1 MTPIVSPLSEIE
13 DVVALLALDQ
23 IEHGLQCA
31 YELAQVAP
39 DDTELQVA
47 GLVHD
52 IGHRL
57 LPGDEAG
64 HGRHG
69 ADAVRLLFGSR
80 VADLVELHVP
90 AKRYLVARERSY
102 ASSLSPESV
111 HTLALQ
117 GGPMRPLEMRGFEA
131 TPGAFDAVLLRRADE
146 AAKVRG
152 RRVPSVRE
160 WLPVMSV
167 LARRLDCV

>member
-1 MTPIVSPLSEIE
+1 MRPILAPLSEIE
-13 DVVALLALDQ
+13 DVVALVALDAVD
-23 IEHGLQCA
+23 HGLQCA
-31 YELAQVAP
+31 YELSQIAP
-39 DDTELQVA
+39 DDIELQIA

-57 LPGDEAG
+57 VPGDEAG

-69 ADAVRLLFGSR
+69 ADAVRFLFGPR

-90 AKRYLVARERSY
+90 AKRYLVARERAY
-102 ASSLSPESV
+102 ATSLSPDSV

-131 TPGAFDAVLLRRADE
+131 TPGAFDALLLRRADE
-146 AAKVRG
+146 GAKVRG
-152 RRVPSVRE
+152 RRVPSLRE
-160 WLPVMSV
+160 WVPVMDSQ
-167 LARRLDCV
+167 ARRFDSI

>member
-1 MTPIVSPLSEIE
+1 MTPIVMPLSDID
-13 DVVALLALDQ
+13 DVVALVALDGV
-23 IEHGLQCA
+23 EHGLQCA
-31 YELAQVAP
+31 YELSLVAP
-39 DDTELQVA
+39 DDLELQIA

-57 LPGDEAG
+57 VPGDEAG

-69 ADAVRLLFGSR
+69 ADAVRLLLGPR

-102 ASSLSPESV
+102 AESLSPDSV
-111 HTLALQ
+111 HTLVLQ

-131 TPGAFDAVLLRRADE
+131 MPGAFDALLLRRADE
-146 AAKVRG
+146 AAKERG
-152 RRVPSVRE
+152 RNVPAIRH
-160 WLPVMSV
+160 WLPAMNTI
-167 LARRLDCV
+167 AHRFNGD